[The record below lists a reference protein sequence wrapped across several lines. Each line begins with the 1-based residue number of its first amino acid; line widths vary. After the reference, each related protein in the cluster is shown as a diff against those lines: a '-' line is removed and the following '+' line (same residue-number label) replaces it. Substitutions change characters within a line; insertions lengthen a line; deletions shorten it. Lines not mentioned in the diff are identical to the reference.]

1 MNDIKLNGIAD
12 DLLILNKI
20 TVDRLFQLEN
30 CADCIAL
37 YVFYCKTA
45 KWQKTDTVKANDQY
59 VKKSLK
65 WGISKIQKTKQALKE
80 HGLIDIVQRRK
91 DGKIEGWFIKVSYL
105 VNERKAD
112 EIKIKMQNINNTQNQ
127 QVENCTSGIEE
138 TNALKENIKC
148 LKKEIE
154 MLKDNKKER
163 KPKKQTNINNTQNQQ
178 VENCTSGIE
187 ETNALKENIKCLK
200 KEIEML
206 KDNKKERK
214 PKKQTKSYDE
224 QITEYTQNEDLQ
236 NALKAFLQMRSFIK
250 KPMTEYALKLML
262 KKLDELG
269 NTDDVKIAILN
280 QSITHN
286 WQGIFP
292 LKDEYIKQE
301 KQSEK
306 KYDQNGYESEED
318 LMKMFYGK

>member
-1 MNDIKLNGIAD
+1 MNDIELNDIAD

-37 YVFYCKTA
+37 YVFYYKTA
-45 KWQKTDTVKANDQY
+45 KWQKTNTVKANDQY

-112 EIKIKMQNINNTQNQ
+112 EIKIKVQNINNTQNQ
-127 QVENCTSGIEE
+127 QVENCTSGNEE
-138 TNALKENIKC
+138 TNALKEKIKC
-148 LKKEIE
+148 LEKEIE
-154 MLKDNKKER
+154 
-163 KPKKQTNINNTQNQQ
+163 
-178 VENCTSGIE
+178 V
-187 ETNALKENIKCLK
+187 
-200 KEIEML
+200 L

-224 QITEYTQNEDLQ
+224 QITEYTENEELQ
-236 NALKAFLQMRSFIK
+236 NALKAFVQMRSFIK

-269 NTDDVKIAILN
+269 NNDTTKIAILN

-292 LKDEYIKQE
+292 LKDEYTKQE
-301 KQSEK
+301 KQPEK

-318 LMKMFYGK
+318 LMAMFYGK

>member
-1 MNDIKLNGIAD
+1 MNDIKLNDIAD
-12 DLLILNKI
+12 NLLILNKI
-20 TVDRLFQLEN
+20 TIDRLFQLEN

-37 YVFYCKTA
+37 YVFYYKTA

-65 WGISKIQKTKQALKE
+65 WGISKIKKTKQTLKE

-112 EIKIKMQNINNTQNQ
+112 EIKIKVQESNNTQNE
-127 QVENCTSGIEE
+127 QVENCTSGNEE
-138 TNALKENIKC
+138 TNALKEKIKC
-148 LKKEIE
+148 LE
-154 MLKDNKKER
+154 
-163 KPKKQTNINNTQNQQ
+163 
-178 VENCTSGIE
+178 
-187 ETNALKENIKCLK
+187 

-224 QITEYTQNEDLQ
+224 QIAGYTQNEELQ
-236 NALKAFLQMRSFIK
+236 DALKAFIQMRSFIK

-269 NTDDVKIAILN
+269 NNDTTKIAILN

-292 LKDEYIKQE
+292 LKNEYTNQE
-301 KQSEK
+301 KQPEK

-318 LMKMFYGK
+318 LMKMFYGE

>member
-1 MNDIKLNGIAD
+1 MNDIELNDIAD

-37 YVFYCKTA
+37 YVFYYKTA
-45 KWQKTDTVKANDQY
+45 KWQKTNTVKANDQY

-91 DGKIEGWFIKVSYL
+91 NGKIEGWFIKVSYL

-112 EIKIKMQNINNTQNQ
+112 EIKIKVQNINNTQNE
-127 QVENCTSGIEE
+127 QVENCTSGNEE
-138 TNALKENIKC
+138 TNALKEKIKC
-148 LKKEIE
+148 LENE
-154 MLKDNKKER
+154 LK
-163 KPKKQTNINNTQNQQ
+163 
-178 VENCTSGIE
+178 
-187 ETNALKENIKCLK
+187 
-200 KEIEML
+200 ML

-224 QITEYTQNEDLQ
+224 QIAEYTDNEELQ
-236 NALKAFLQMRSFIK
+236 DALKAFIQMRSFIK

-292 LKDEYIKQE
+292 LKDVNTKQE
-301 KQSEK
+301 KQPEK
-306 KYDQNGYESEED
+306 KYDQNGYESEEE

>member
-1 MNDIKLNGIAD
+1 MNDIKLNDIAD
-12 DLLILNKI
+12 ELLILNKI

-37 YVFYCKTA
+37 YVFYYKTA

-65 WGISKIQKTKQALKE
+65 WGISKIQKTKQTLKE

-112 EIKIKMQNINNTQNQ
+112 EIKIKVQNINNTQNE
-127 QVENCTSGIEE
+127 QVENCTSGNEE
-138 TNALKENIKC
+138 TNALKEKIKC
-148 LKKEIE
+148 LEKEIE

-163 KPKKQTNINNTQNQQ
+163 KPKKQAQ
-178 VENCTSGIE
+178 
-187 ETNALKENIKCLK
+187 
-200 KEIEML
+200 
-206 KDNKKERK
+206 
-214 PKKQTKSYDE
+214 SYDE
-224 QITEYTQNEDLQ
+224 QIAEYTQNEELQ
-236 NALKAFLQMRSFIK
+236 NALKAFIQMRSFIK
-250 KPMTEYALKLML
+250 SPVTAHGLKLLLNKLTKISRNDAEKITIVNNSIENNWKGFYGL
-262 KKLDELG
+262 KEESSYKKSVHPD
-269 NTDDVKIAILN
+269 
-280 QSITHN
+280 
-286 WQGIFP
+286 
-292 LKDEYIKQE
+292 
-301 KQSEK
+301 K

>member
-1 MNDIKLNGIAD
+1 MNDIKLNDIAD

-37 YVFYCKTA
+37 YVFYYKTA
-45 KWQKTDTVKANDQY
+45 KWQKTNTVKANDQY

-91 DGKIEGWFIKVSYL
+91 DGKIKGWFIKVSYL

-112 EIKIKMQNINNTQNQ
+112 EIKIKVQNINNTQNQ
-127 QVENCTSGIEE
+127 QVENCTSGNEE
-138 TNALKENIKC
+138 TNALKEKIKC
-148 LKKEIE
+148 LEKEIE
-154 MLKDNKKER
+154 
-163 KPKKQTNINNTQNQQ
+163 
-178 VENCTSGIE
+178 V
-187 ETNALKENIKCLK
+187 
-200 KEIEML
+200 L

-224 QITEYTQNEDLQ
+224 QITEYTQNEELQ
-236 NALKAFLQMRSFIK
+236 NALKAFVQMRSFIK

-269 NTDDVKIAILN
+269 NNDTTKIAIIN

-292 LKDEYIKQE
+292 LKDEYTNQKKQP
-301 KQSEK
+301 EK
-306 KYDQNGYESEED
+306 KYDQNGYESEKD

>member
-1 MNDIKLNGIAD
+1 MNDIKLNDIAD

-37 YVFYCKTA
+37 YVFYYKTA
-45 KWQKTDTVKANDQY
+45 KWQKTNTVKANDQY

-65 WGISKIQKTKQALKE
+65 WGISKIRKTKQTLKE

-112 EIKIKMQNINNTQNQ
+112 EIKMKVQNINNTQNQ
-127 QVENCTSGIEE
+127 QVENCTSGFEE
-138 TNALKENIKC
+138 TNALKEK
-148 LKKEIE
+148 
-154 MLKDNKKER
+154 
-163 KPKKQTNINNTQNQQ
+163 
-178 VENCTSGIE
+178 
-187 ETNALKENIKCLK
+187 IKCLK

-250 KPMTEYALKLML
+250 KPITEYALKLML

-292 LKDEYIKQE
+292 LKDGYTNQE
-301 KQSEK
+301 KQPEK

-318 LMKMFYGK
+318 LMAMFYGK

>member
-1 MNDIKLNGIAD
+1 MNDIKLNDIAD

-20 TVDRLFQLEN
+20 TIDRLFQLEN

-37 YVFYCKTA
+37 YVFYYKTA
-45 KWQKTDTVKANDQY
+45 KWQKTNTVKANDQY

-65 WGISKIQKTKQALKE
+65 WGISKIQKTKQTLKE

-112 EIKIKMQNINNTQNQ
+112 EIKIKVQNINNTQNQ
-127 QVENCTSGIEE
+127 QVENCTSGNEE
-138 TNALKENIKC
+138 TNALKEKIKC
-148 LKKEIE
+148 LEKEIE

-163 KPKKQTNINNTQNQQ
+163 KT
-178 VENCTSGIE
+178 
-187 ETNALKENIKCLK
+187 
-200 KEIEML
+200 
-206 KDNKKERK
+206 
-214 PKKQTKSYDE
+214 KKQTKSYDE
-224 QITEYTQNEDLQ
+224 QIAEYTGNEELQ
-236 NALKAFLQMRSFIK
+236 DALKAFVQMRSFIK

-269 NTDDVKIAILN
+269 NNDTTKIAIIN

-292 LKDEYIKQE
+292 LKDEYTNHE
-301 KQSEK
+301 KQPEK
-306 KYDQNGYESEED
+306 KYDQNGYESEEE
-318 LMKMFYGK
+318 LMKMLYGK